1 LGKKAKLY
9 LLVVINLAVWGYVF
23 HKVYGA
29 LQGDDETDFA
39 MDQTGIKK
47 IEPVV
52 KGDSIRLMLNYE
64 DPFLKH
70 GNFSSGKPKQN
81 VTTAPSKSPASPQPV
96 VKAVVTPT
104 AAPSADIKYLG
115 LIKSSMGGAMTAL
128 LSINGKSSFVKQNES
143 IEGFVVKEISA
154 ESILL
159 LKGKE
164 KLLIRK

>member
-1 LGKKAKLY
+1 M
-9 LLVVINLAVWGYVF
+9 VINLAVWGYVF
-23 HKVYGA
+23 YKVYGA

-39 MDQTGIKK
+39 MDQAGIKK

-52 KGDSIRLMLNYE
+52 KGDSIRLLLNYE

-70 GNFSSGKPKQN
+70 GNFSSGKARPAAA
-81 VTTAPSKSPASPQPV
+81 TPIKSPALPQPV

-104 AAPSADIKYLG
+104 AVPSTDIKYLG
-115 LIKSSMGGAMTAL
+115 LIKSSTGGAMTAL
-128 LSINGKSSFVKQNES
+128 LSVNGKSSFVKQNES

-159 LKGKE
+159 IKGKE
-164 KLLIRK
+164 KLFIRK